1 MITVKKRELLPSQ
14 TDPIRLWLTQP
25 EGLQF
30 RKVLASRV
38 AELEA
43 EIVNESLKW
52 SVGRASGKIAKTD
65 ATLPDVAQSKLS
77 LATRYQIAL
86 DVLNEM
92 GDEKTPM
99 SNVSLEIPYA

>member
-1 MITVKKRELLPSQ
+1 MITTQKRELLPSE

-43 EIVNESLKW
+43 EFTNSLLKW
-52 SVGRASGKIAKTD
+52 SVKRASGNVAKSESE
-65 ATLPDVAQSKLS
+65 LPSEAQSKLS

-99 SNVSLEIPYA
+99 SHVTLHPPYA